1 MLREPFPVRQLDSL
15 IMHEL
20 SDFFDAVLQTFAL
33 ELVEQVLRSIKG
45 ARPNQVVESLS
56 RT

>member
-1 MLREPFPVRQLDSL
+1 
-15 IMHEL
+15 MHEL

-45 ARPNQVVESLS
+45 ARPNQVVECLS